1 MGCYLEDRME
11 GLKKTSLIG
20 GVVPKREID
29 HSEVNWLEL
38 GSLCT
43 HEKFT
48 DYGMGSVT
56 SDNKVASV

>member
-1 MGCYLEDRME
+1 MGGYLEHRME
-11 GLKKTSLIG
+11 GLEKTSLIG

-29 HSEVNWLEL
+29 HSEVDWLEL
-38 GSLCT
+38 GGLFT

-56 SDNKVASV
+56 SNNKVASV